1 VLNYEYRWVIGIAFW
16 AATLIRLHEVLI
28 RSISSRLRDATR
40 QRLSARH
47 LSRPVFFPRLSG
59 ALSRCTTTAR
69 GTACIPCIGE
79 SLWRRSV
86 GAMVGLVTL
95 LVALVLGLLVFTAF
109 SVFTTQGD
117 EADSLD
123 PIGR

>member
-1 VLNYEYRWVIGIAFW
+1 MHYNREGDCLHSLYRGIFVAAIG
-16 AATLIRLHEVLI
+16 
-28 RSISSRLRDATR
+28 
-40 QRLSARH
+40 
-47 LSRPVFFPRLSG
+47 
-59 ALSRCTTTAR
+59 
-69 GTACIPCIGE
+69 
-79 SLWRRSV
+79 RR
-86 GAMVGLVTL
+86 MVGLVTL